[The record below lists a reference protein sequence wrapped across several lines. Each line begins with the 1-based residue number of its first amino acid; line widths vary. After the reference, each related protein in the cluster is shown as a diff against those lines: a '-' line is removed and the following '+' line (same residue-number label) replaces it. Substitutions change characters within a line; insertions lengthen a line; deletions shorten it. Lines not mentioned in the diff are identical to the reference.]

1 MKNARGSFVGLE
13 ISEDPDFS
21 PKAVLEA
28 CRKCVFMYDRFLVP
42 LDGSKLAEV
51 AAAHAAELARQ
62 CQAELVLLRICQDS
76 KSRRE
81 AVDYLDRVGEQARA
95 EHLQVRCEVYTGD
108 PSRRI
113 VQTAAEEDVDLI
125 IMSSHGRTGLARSIF
140 GSVAETVM
148 RRSPCPVMVVP
159 AVARSQDEDPEEV
172 A

>member
-1 MKNARGSFVGLE
+1 
-13 ISEDPDFS
+13 
-21 PKAVLEA
+21 
-28 CRKCVFMYDRFLVP
+28 MYDRFLVP

-62 CQAELVLLRICQDS
+62 CQAELVLLRICLDS
-76 KSRRE
+76 KNLRE

-95 EHLQVRCEVYTGD
+95 EDLKVRCEAYLGD

-113 VQTAAEEDVDLI
+113 VQTATEEGVDLI

-148 RRSPCPVMVVP
+148 RQSPCPVMVVP
-159 AVARSQDEDPEEV
+159 AAARPQIEDAEEV